1 MSQENTQDQ
10 NTQLSGII
18 AKEEFRPI
26 DISIAGTPH
35 RIVCPVN
42 EIKNLEN
49 GAEFINQKIR
59 DLRRDIKHKTPSNE
73 EFLVLVCLDLYDQL
87 QALERH
93 VAANES
99 EKKQIA
105 AMIDKINNQAR
116 SML

>member
-1 MSQENTQDQ
+1 MSQETTQDQ
-10 NTQLSGII
+10 TVQASAII

-35 RIVCPVN
+35 RIVCPVD
-42 EIKNLEN
+42 EIKNLEQ

-87 QALERH
+87 QALSRH
-93 VAANES
+93 NEAHES